1 MEMKDRIKQK
11 ADELFRSYGIK
22 SVTMDEIATRLGV
35 SKKTIYQSFADKD
48 ELVDEVV
55 GDLLTHNKSC
65 CNKDR
70 AKATDAIHEVF
81 LAMEMVQQIFQDMNP
96 VILYDMERNHPAT
109 FQKFL
114 QHKNKF
120 LFQVIKENIERGQ
133 KEELYRA
140 DINTDVI
147 AKLRLETMMLP
158 FNQEI
163 FPKNKF
169 NLVDLR
175 QHLIEHFLFGVSNIK
190 GHKLILKYQQQRKK
204 PNKMKTNPAI
214 KFLLFPLS
222 FFAYSQSFAQ
232 QTNAFTAKQAV
243 DYSLKN
249 SAQVKNALIDIEI
262 QRQTNKEITASAF
275 PQINGTVSINDYL
288 SIPTSLIPAEFFG
301 GPAGTYAPIKFGTKY
316 NATLGG
322 NLQQIL
328 FDGQVFVGLQAKKTA
343 IEFSTKTAEVTQ
355 EMIKANVYK
364 IYYQLVVGYKQIES
378 IDANISRSEKLL
390 HDTREIYKNGFAEK
404 LDVDK
409 VEVQLNNLNTE
420 KLKAQNQLE
429 AGKEALKFLMS
440 MPQKDELILTDSL
453 TEEELKSNILDESYN
468 YSDRKE
474 FQLLTLNAK
483 LDEFNIR
490 RYKVSKLPIVS
501 GFVNYNKNAQRQTF
515 DFLKGNGDWFV
526 TSIIGLTVNVPI
538 FDGGARNARISKAK
552 LGLQKTQNNIEQ
564 LKLSIDNDVEQA
576 RLKMKSALV
585 TMESQKQN
593 IQLAEQVYRTTKL
606 KYEQGL
612 GSNQEIYNAQ
622 TELKVAQNNYYSS
635 LYDAIT
641 AKIDYLKAAG
651 KL

>member
-204 PNKMKTNPAI
+204 A
-214 KFLLFPLS
+214 
-222 FFAYSQSFAQ
+222 
-232 QTNAFTAKQAV
+232 
-243 DYSLKN
+243 
-249 SAQVKNALIDIEI
+249 
-262 QRQTNKEITASAF
+262 
-275 PQINGTVSINDYL
+275 
-288 SIPTSLIPAEFFG
+288 
-301 GPAGTYAPIKFGTKY
+301 
-316 NATLGG
+316 
-322 NLQQIL
+322 
-328 FDGQVFVGLQAKKTA
+328 
-343 IEFSTKTAEVTQ
+343 
-355 EMIKANVYK
+355 
-364 IYYQLVVGYKQIES
+364 
-378 IDANISRSEKLL
+378 
-390 HDTREIYKNGFAEK
+390 
-404 LDVDK
+404 
-409 VEVQLNNLNTE
+409 
-420 KLKAQNQLE
+420 
-429 AGKEALKFLMS
+429 
-440 MPQKDELILTDSL
+440 
-453 TEEELKSNILDESYN
+453 
-468 YSDRKE
+468 
-474 FQLLTLNAK
+474 
-483 LDEFNIR
+483 
-490 RYKVSKLPIVS
+490 
-501 GFVNYNKNAQRQTF
+501 
-515 DFLKGNGDWFV
+515 
-526 TSIIGLTVNVPI
+526 
-538 FDGGARNARISKAK
+538 
-552 LGLQKTQNNIEQ
+552 
-564 LKLSIDNDVEQA
+564 
-576 RLKMKSALV
+576 
-585 TMESQKQN
+585 
-593 IQLAEQVYRTTKL
+593 
-606 KYEQGL
+606 
-612 GSNQEIYNAQ
+612 
-622 TELKVAQNNYYSS
+622 
-635 LYDAIT
+635 
-641 AKIDYLKAAG
+641 
-651 KL
+651 